1 MTPMVYLDF
10 NATTPLEPAVLDQM
24 LPWMRER
31 FWNAASSHVG
41 GRTAAEAVDQARGQL
56 AELIGARPQEIVWTS
71 GATEANNLAIKGVA
85 ELARPLRRRVLTVAT
100 EHKAVLDTIDW
111 LSTRGVPITILP
123 VDSDGVLQTDQLEAE
138 LAAQDVVLVS
148 VMAANNETGVMVDIP
163 RIADLVH
170 EHGAL
175 LHSDATQVVGKA
187 PFDAR
192 SSGVD
197 LASLSAH
204 KIYGPKGVGALFVS
218 RRTELAPLIHGGGHE
233 RGLRSGTVNVPGVIG
248 FGAAAVIARNLL
260 GSEPQRQRRLTDSL
274 LTELRRLLEGVEN
287 TSAHTV
293 MLPNTANVRIVDADA
308 EAVMVNAPEVAVSS
322 GSACTALVPA
332 PSHVL
337 LAMGLDHAAALEC
350 IRFSVGRSTTEE
362 DVVLAAD
369 LIATAA
375 QRVRALNG

>member
-1 MTPMVYLDF
+1 
-10 NATTPLEPAVLDQM
+10 
-24 LPWMRER
+24 
-31 FWNAASSHVG
+31 
-41 GRTAAEAVDQARGQL
+41 
-56 AELIGARPQEIVWTS
+56 
-71 GATEANNLAIKGVA
+71 
-85 ELARPLRRRVLTVAT
+85 
-100 EHKAVLDTIDW
+100 
-111 LSTRGVPITILP
+111 
-123 VDSDGVLQTDQLEAE
+123 
-138 LAAQDVVLVS
+138 
-148 VMAANNETGVMVDIP
+148 
-163 RIADLVH
+163 
-170 EHGAL
+170 
-175 LHSDATQVVGKA
+175 
-187 PFDAR
+187 
-192 SSGVD
+192 
-197 LASLSAH
+197 
-204 KIYGPKGVGALFVS
+204 VGALFVS

-369 LIATAA
+369 LIAVELWPVPP
-375 QRVRALNG
+375 REVRRNEM